1 MAQLDEQEVRK
12 ISAIFFGR
20 PIMTRIS
27 TARVLSGTLAV
38 LAFSADVA
46 SAGNL
51 TVRPT
56 LPNVTIQTPNHK
68 QQIQINSFQWGV
80 GRGITQPNGTKSDR
94 EGSTPSVSEIVV
106 TKPKSKISP
115 SKLLESA
122 TGAP

>member
-1 MAQLDEQEVRK
+1 
-12 ISAIFFGR
+12 
-20 PIMTRIS
+20 MTRTS
-27 TARVLSGTLAV
+27 TARVLGGTLAV

-56 LPNVTIQTPNHK
+56 LPNVKIQTPNHK

-80 GRGITQPNGTKSDR
+80 GRGITQPNGAKSDR
-94 EGSTPSVSEIVV
+94 EGSSPSVSEIVV
-106 TKPKSKISP
+106 TKPKSKLSP

>member
-1 MAQLDEQEVRK
+1 
-12 ISAIFFGR
+12 
-20 PIMTRIS
+20 MTRIS
-27 TARVLSGTLAV
+27 TARILSGTLAV

-56 LPNVTIQTPNHK
+56 LPNVKVQTPNK

-80 GRGITQPNGTKSDR
+80 GRGISQSNGAKTDR
-94 EGSTPSVSEIVV
+94 EGSSPSVSEIVV

>member
-1 MAQLDEQEVRK
+1 
-12 ISAIFFGR
+12 
-20 PIMTRIS
+20 MTRIS
-27 TARVLSGTLAV
+27 TTCVLSGTLAV
-38 LAFSADVA
+38 LAFSADLA
-46 SAGNL
+46 SAETI

-56 LPNVTIQTPNHK
+56 LPNVKIQTPNHN
-68 QQIQINSFQWGV
+68 QMQINSFQWGV
-80 GRGITQPNGTKSDR
+80 GRGITQSNGTKTDR